1 MSVTGLMP
9 DRDTYSEYF
18 RGKRILVTGGTGSF
32 GNQIIK
38 ELLAFSPERIVVYS
52 RDEKKQYDM
61 QDQYGAER
69 SLHFAI
75 GDVRDAGAVMQA
87 MRGIDIV
94 YHAAALKQVP
104 NCERYPME
112 AVLTNIMG
120 AENVRR
126 AALAHGVRIVISV
139 STDKA
144 VKPVNAMGM
153 TKALA
158 EKVLLAEIP
167 GAPDATR
174 FVMVRYGNVI
184 GSRGSVAPLFA
195 QRIAQNRPLPITDP
209 AMTRFLLTL
218 PEAIDLVFHATAHGR
233 SGHLYVRRMPACT
246 VLELAR
252 SMAKCQTGRSDYPMT
267 ITGIRPG
274 EKMHE
279 TLVSEEEMI
288 RAEES
293 RWYYDIHPVGTFIAP
308 ERRSSGFG
316 EYRSDNTER
325 LSEDELAQLLA
336 TAGWATRPLAHA
348 AVL

>member
-1 MSVTGLMP
+1 MTNLAP
-9 DRDTYSEYF
+9 DRDSYSEYF
-18 RGKRILVTGGTGSF
+18 RGKRILITGGTGSF
-32 GNQIIK
+32 GNQIIA
-38 ELLAFSPERIVVYS
+38 ELLEFSPERIVVYS

-61 QDQYGAER
+61 QDHYGAER
-69 SLHFAI
+69 RLRFVI

-87 MRGIDIV
+87 LRSIDIV

-112 AVLTNIMG
+112 AVLTNIIG
-120 AENVRR
+120 AENIRR
-126 AALAHGVRIVISV
+126 AALTHQVSMVVSV

-158 EKVLLAEIP
+158 EKVLLAE
-167 GAPDATR
+167 GASDSHSTR

-184 GSRGSVAPLFA
+184 GSRGSVVPLFGE
-195 QRIAQNRPLPITDP
+195 RIAQNRPLPITNP
-209 AMTRFLLTL
+209 NMTRFLLTL
-218 PEAIDLVFHATAHGR
+218 SEAIDLVFHATVHGR
-233 SGHLYVRRMPACT
+233 GGHLYVRRMPACT
-246 VLELAR
+246 VLELALA
-252 SMAKCQTGRSDYPMT
+252 MAKGCTGRSDYPMQ
-267 ITGIRPG
+267 IAGIRPG
-274 EKMHE
+274 EKIHE

-308 ERRSSGFG
+308 ERRSSGFS

-325 LSEDELAQLLA
+325 MNADDLARLLD
-336 TAGWATRPLAHA
+336 TAGWTPRPKAHSA
-348 AVL
+348 AS

>member
-1 MSVTGLMP
+1 MTTLNQ
-9 DRDTYSEYF
+9 DRDAYAEFF
-18 RGKRILVTGGTGSF
+18 RDKRILVTGGTGSF
-32 GNQIIK
+32 GNQIIR
-38 ELLAFSPERIVVYS
+38 ELLEFSPEKVVVYS

-61 QDQYGAER
+61 QDDYGGER
-69 SLHFAI
+69 RLHFVI

-112 AVLTNIMG
+112 AVLTNIVG
-120 AENVRR
+120 AENIRR
-126 AALAHGVRIVISV
+126 AALAHEVKMVISV

-158 EKVLLAEIP
+158 EKVLLAD
-167 GAPDATR
+167 GASDSNSTR
-174 FVMVRYGNVI
+174 FAMVRYGNVI

-195 QRIAQNRPLPITDP
+195 QRIAQNRPLPITNP

-218 PEAIDLVFHATAHGR
+218 PEAIDLVFHATIHGR

-252 SMAKCQTGRSDYPMT
+252 AMAKCCTGSSDYPMT
-267 ITGIRPG
+267 IAGVRPG
-274 EKMHE
+274 EKIHE

-293 RWYYDIHPVGTFIAP
+293 RWYYDIHPVGTFIEP
-308 ERRSSGFG
+308 ERRSSGFS

-325 LSEDELAQLLA
+325 LSEDGLARLLE
-336 TAGWATRPLAHA
+336 TGGWAPRARAHS

>member
-1 MSVTGLMP
+1 MMAVMP
-9 DRDTYSEYF
+9 DRDSYAEFF

-32 GNQIIK
+32 GHQIIR
-38 ELLAFSPERIVVYS
+38 ELLEFSPDRIVVYS

-69 SLHFAI
+69 RLHFVI
-75 GDVRDAGAVMQA
+75 GDVRDSGAVMQA

-112 AVLTNIMG
+112 AVLTNIVG
-120 AENVRR
+120 AENIRR
-126 AALAHGVRIVISV
+126 AALEHEVAMVVSV

-158 EKVLLAEIP
+158 EKVLLAD
-167 GAPDATR
+167 GAGDSNPTR
-174 FVMVRYGNVI
+174 FVMVRYGNVV
-184 GSRGSVAPLFA
+184 GSRGSVAPLFG
-195 QRIAQNRPLPITDP
+195 QRIAQNRPLPITNP

-218 PEAIDLVFHATAHGR
+218 PEAIDLVFYATVHGR

-246 VLELAR
+246 VLELAQT
-252 SMAKCQTGRSDYPMT
+252 MAKCYTGRSDYPMT
-267 ITGIRPG
+267 ITGVRPG
-274 EKMHE
+274 EKIHE

-308 ERRSSGFG
+308 ERRSSGFS

-325 LSEDELAQLLA
+325 LSEDELARLLLSG
-336 TAGWATRPLAHA
+336 GWAPRAKAHA
-348 AVL
+348 AAS

>member
-1 MSVTGLMP
+1 MT
-9 DRDTYSEYF
+9 DRDTYLDFF

-32 GNQIIK
+32 GHQIIR
-38 ELLAFSPERIVVYS
+38 ELLEFGPERIVVYS
-52 RDEKKQYDM
+52 RDEKKQSDM
-61 QDQYGAER
+61 QDQYSRER
-69 SLHFAI
+69 RLRFVI
-75 GDVRDAGAVMQA
+75 GDVRDRGAVMEA

-112 AVLTNIMG
+112 AVLTNIAG
-120 AENVRR
+120 AENIRR
-126 AALAHGVRIVISV
+126 AALAHEVRLVVSV

-158 EKVLLAEIP
+158 EKVLLAE
-167 GAPDATR
+167 GASGTGLTK
-174 FVMVRYGNVI
+174 FIIVRYGNVI
-184 GSRGSVAPLFA
+184 GSRGSVVPLFE

-218 PEAIDLVFHATAHGR
+218 PQAIGLVFHASVHG
-233 SGHLYVRRMPACT
+233 SGGHLYVRRMPACT
-246 VLELAR
+246 VLELAQIMGR
-252 SMAKCQTGRSDYPMT
+252 LCTGRSDYPMK
-267 ITGIRPG
+267 IAGVRPG
-274 EKMHE
+274 EKIHE

-293 RWYYDIHPVGTFIAP
+293 RWYYDIHPVGALIAP
-308 ERRSSGFG
+308 ERRSSGFD

-325 LSEDELAQLLA
+325 LSEDELGQLLE
-336 TAGWATRPLAHA
+336 TGGYKRHYKEFS
-348 AVL
+348 AVG